1 MKSYTSY
8 KFNELGDEIAR
19 QDHKHGTFSAET
31 DLGKL
36 RLGIA
41 CLEDEVEEARNAWR
55 EERGHARPRGWRHTR
70 EELLQ
75 VAAVAIRCIRLI
87 DGPGENPV
95 EGM

>member
-1 MKSYTSY
+1 MRPIRTSY

-19 QDHKHGTFSAET
+19 QDYRYGLFGVDS
-31 DLGKL
+31 DLGRL

-41 CLEDEVEEARNAWR
+41 CLEDEVTEARDAWR
-55 EERGHARPRGWRHTR
+55 EERRKSHWCHTR

-87 DGPGENPV
+87 DGPGDNPV